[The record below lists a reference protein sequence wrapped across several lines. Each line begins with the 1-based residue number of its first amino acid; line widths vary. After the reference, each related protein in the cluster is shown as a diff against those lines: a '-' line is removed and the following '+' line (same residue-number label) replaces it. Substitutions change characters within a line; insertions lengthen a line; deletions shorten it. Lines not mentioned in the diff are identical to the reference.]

1 MAMKKKMA
9 LGTSAAALA
18 LVAGLGLA
26 GVASAADSGS
36 SSSSD
41 ATTGTT
47 QSAPAERGGH
57 GGHRGGGIEMASGLA
72 EKLGVDESKLSDALD
87 TFRKANKPTERPTDG
102 TKQDDA
108 KPDRTAMDAALA
120 KSLADSLGLEESKV
134 TTALEE
140 LRAEAQTERATALKS
155 KLDAAVGD
163 GTLTQ
168 AEADAVTKAIEK
180 GVIGGR

>member
-26 GVASAADSGS
+26 GVASAADSS
-36 SSSSD
+36 SSGGAAS
-41 ATTGTT
+41 TT
-47 QSAPAERGGH
+47 QSAPAERGGPD
-57 GGHRGGGIEMASGLA
+57 GHRGGGLEMASGLA

-87 TFRKANKPTERPTDG
+87 TFRKANKPAERPADGAKQDG
-102 TKQDDA
+102 T
-108 KPDRTAMDAALA
+108 KPDRTAMDAALV
-120 KSLADSLGLEESKV
+120 KSLADSLGIEESKV
-134 TTALEE
+134 TSALEE
-140 LRAEAQTERATALKS
+140 LRADAKSERATELKS

-180 GVIGGR
+180 GVIGGH